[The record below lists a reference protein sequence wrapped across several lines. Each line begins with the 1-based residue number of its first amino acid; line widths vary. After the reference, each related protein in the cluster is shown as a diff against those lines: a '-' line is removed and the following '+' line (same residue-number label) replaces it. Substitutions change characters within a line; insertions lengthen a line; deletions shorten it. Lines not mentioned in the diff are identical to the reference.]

1 MGNWHM
7 DLVVSQNCFFPNTR
21 STLKAFSI
29 LETAKQLT
37 YVLDPVLGL
46 PFLPKNILKSLFQMN
61 IPVLSSVRLKTF
73 YGNVPLYLPAKAA
86 VWKNPWSRIWHLS
99 SGCCSFRPPTVN
111 VSHSHPPAG
120 MESRFQWRHT
130 PTWSHIETPVHELYR
145 GRKISLFNLSTWRVA
160 HHLQGFAGNVLFK
173 LYKD

>member
-37 YVLDPVLGL
+37 YVLDPILGL

-61 IPVLSSVRLKTF
+61 IPVLSSVRLKGVWTVSP
-73 YGNVPLYLPAKAA
+73 YKVPKD
-86 VWKNPWSRIWHLS
+86 R
-99 SGCCSFRPPTVN
+99 
-111 VSHSHPPAG
+111 
-120 MESRFQWRHT
+120 
-130 PTWSHIETPVHELYR
+130 EL
-145 GRKISLFNLSTWRVA
+145 LFNVKRTPYV
-160 HHLQGFAGNVLFK
+160 HDGIH
-173 LYKD
+173 